1 MQKTTIEAIIAGKVP
16 YEEPK
21 ACIYLFRDGD
31 TIFYV
36 GKSADVYSRL
46 EEHLGMQGRG
56 YLRGG
61 GKMEYIV
68 NTNRP
73 ESLGWEAHLY
83 TIVDCEVITGRQYN
97 AESYGRDFVMEM
109 AELDMIALYH
119 PCLNTANNP
128 HGTPLPK
135 RYVKVTGIAN
145 EGVKLKS
152 A

>member
-1 MQKTTIEAIIAGKVP
+1 MQKTTIGAIIAGEVP
-16 YEEPK
+16 YDEPS
-21 ACIYLFRDGD
+21 AFIYLFRDGG
-31 TIFYV
+31 TIFYI
-36 GKSADVYSRL
+36 GKSVDVYSRI

-61 GKMEYIV
+61 AKMEYIV

-73 ESLGWEAHLY
+73 ESLAWEVYLY
-83 TIVDCEVITGRQYN
+83 TIVDCEVITGCQYN
-97 AESYGRDFVMEM
+97 RESYGRDFAMEM
-109 AELDMIALYH
+109 AELDMIALHH

-128 HGTPLPK
+128 HGTPLPA
-135 RYVKVTGIAN
+135 RYIKVTGIAN